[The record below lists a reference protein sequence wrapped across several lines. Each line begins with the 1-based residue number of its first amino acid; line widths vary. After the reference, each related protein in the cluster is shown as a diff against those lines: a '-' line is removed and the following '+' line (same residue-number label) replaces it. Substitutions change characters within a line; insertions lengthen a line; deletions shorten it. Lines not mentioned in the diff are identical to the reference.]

1 MRPAQTMITML
12 IGQIRCPTVMDRNT
26 AVAGNDVD
34 LGAPTNLNTEPQQMN
49 GSATAHVKA
58 STLRIQRVIKK
69 TEFCLKN
76 LSSFSTLFFV
86 LRG

>member
-1 MRPAQTMITML
+1 
-12 IGQIRCPTVMDRNT
+12 MDRNT

-69 TEFCLKN
+69 TGFLSKKN
-76 LSSFSTLFFV
+76 LSSFSTFFSC
-86 LRG
+86 